1 MGYLNG
7 LNLKVS
13 EGKYAGYSIKFDL
26 EFRRGG
32 TIEESEQKAQKE
44 KIGGYSVGNRFSKG
58 NSNIYS
64 QFATKEI
71 DNGDGTTTTSTVGGV
86 TVGNNDIMM
95 NTTQDTK
102 MNRVHEIF
110 HTFGFTHPKG
120 IGGKEGIMQY
130 PPQKPNQNDAD
141 QLINNDFLPKS
152 SGYECNWLITNRKQN
167 I

>member
-44 KIGGYSVGNRFSKG
+44 KIAGYSVGNRFSKG

-86 TVGNNDIMM
+86 IVGNNDIMM

-141 QLINNDFLPKS
+141 QLINNDFLPTINKTT
-152 SGYECNWLITNRKQN
+152 GK
-167 I
+167 

>member
-110 HTFGFTHPKG
+110 HTFW
-120 IGGKEGIMQY
+120 IY
-130 PPQKPNQNDAD
+130 PSKRYWRKRGYYA
-141 QLINNDFLPKS
+141 ISTSEAKS
-152 SGYECNWLITNRKQN
+152 K
-167 I
+167 

>member
-13 EGKYAGYSIKFDL
+13 ESKYVGYSIKFDL

-44 KIGGYSVGNRFSKG
+44 KIAGYSVGNRFSKG

-64 QFATKEI
+64 RFATKEI

-86 TVGNNDIMM
+86 IVGNNDIMM

-141 QLINNDFLPKS
+141 QLINNDFLPKVM
-152 SGYECNWLITNRKQN
+152 GVNVID
-167 I
+167 